1 MNNFL
6 LDFIYLLVTGP
17 LPLEPEVKKKLTSK
31 IYKNSIYY
39 KKRYFEENNV
49 VIKEREE
56 GRIRKK
62 GVERAAP
69 KERK

>member
-6 LDFIYLLVTGP
+6 LDFTYLLITGP
-17 LPLEPEVKKKLTSK
+17 LPLEPEVKKTLTSK

-56 GRIRKK
+56 RRIRKSS
-62 GVERAAP
+62 P
-69 KERK
+69 KIT